1 MVVVAITGLNNADD
15 DGLENVGD
23 ERWFTDTHTF
33 ISENHSAINTSH
45 HLQFSTLGL
54 ER

>member
-23 ERWFTDTHTF
+23 ERWCTDTHTF
-33 ISENHSAINTSH
+33 ISENHSAII
-45 HLQFSTLGL
+45 HLIIYSSQILA
-54 ER
+54 